1 MSDFLNLAEFD
12 MKENQKEKK
21 DQNNPLEIN
30 KNKSIEKYI
39 EQQPIKN
46 TFNEKIDSLTK
57 KKKKLTNFSDPSLLE
72 ADILNE
78 SYSEISNNQII
89 RVFQSFSFNNIL
101 IFRKLLKI

>member
-30 KNKSIEKYI
+30 KNKSI